1 MENLNIYQDIK
12 SRTQGDIYIG
22 VVGPVRTGKSTF
34 IKRFMELLILPFSVM
49 RYASEKYCFTLLSIK
64 NFLNAFIGNL
74 FLYNCCRKED
84 PFQRTRLSSY
94 LTLRNEL

>member
-1 MENLNIYQDIK
+1 MK
-12 SRTQGDIYIG
+12 PVAYIPNY
-22 VVGPVRTGKSTF
+22 VVITCL
-34 IKRFMELLILPFSVM
+34 INMELLILPFSVM